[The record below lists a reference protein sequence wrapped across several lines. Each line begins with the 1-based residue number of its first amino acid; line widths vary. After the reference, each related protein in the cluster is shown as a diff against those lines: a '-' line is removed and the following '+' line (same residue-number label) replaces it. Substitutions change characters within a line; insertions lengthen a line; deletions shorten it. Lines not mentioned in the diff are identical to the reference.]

1 MLYTDPTPRDPLGP
15 GERRYTE
22 VHQSAPP
29 DSDYE
34 TQAFHWGGL
43 TAGSRLTAFWIL
55 LAPFAFANVAG
66 WMSWDRHNRFGHSA
80 VRLAGLG
87 LTAMLLSQA
96 FTALVLLPY
105 LWVDRLGEVQILWRA
120 IEVGSGLRKGVMLGL
135 VVLLSALFLVL
146 VLKASTQS
154 HFAPLKTGAQARL
167 LAWPTVD
174 SMLPPPPGEDLIPLD
189 DEPEPAP
196 ERPEPEQPRRDE
208 PDDEK
213 IQRFDDPTG
222 AAITDPR
229 LWRPNSILHRLR
241 RLHVGVGL
249 GIVAVGVAVWTDTT
263 WALIVSGSLLSII
276 VLTTALTAFAPQ
288 GRLVIWATAL
298 APLAALAVLIASL
311 STILTSQV
319 TAWQEPSTHTVTFIT
334 TLVLGV
340 FVLLSLTSGWIA
352 VGALVIATLIGGI
365 LGIAVGIVVE
375 SMLGLD
381 VLEANGAA
389 WVAIAM
395 LFLLGL
401 LLTVALILSWWPAEH
416 TSGDGWE
423 VLLRRVVLKATWLF
437 RAAAIYGLIAGGVAS
452 VIVWR
457 AGSWEPDR
465 LGVPEPGS
473 LAYRIAIA
481 MGVMLVVL
489 VLARVGTHF
498 GWILAPLVL
507 LGAALIVF
515 AASKD
520 FFAVEFLKVQI
531 VLKDN
536 LVDIAVAVAIVVPGA
551 FMLRS
556 IWTGAGSSKA
566 GRAKRRSVGILW
578 DLGSFWPRWF
588 HPLAPPAYGPM
599 AVTEL
604 RKELQSHS
612 RKVLA
617 AHSQGSLIG
626 ALALIYTADDKRPD
640 RLLTYGS
647 QLGNLYQ
654 LMFPDVGIGGD
665 DGLVERV
672 CTLYPDGWVN
682 LYRETDP
689 IGGHYVESLDRFNVV
704 VEEGTGHSRYE
715 PTLRYRQARSG
726 ELPGPSAESPSA
738 GEPNTPM

>member
-1 MLYTDPTPRDPLGP
+1 MATHSELRVHGVSGTHPRDMLYTDPTPRDPLGP

-22 VHQSAPP
+22 VHQSAPLDP
-29 DSDYE
+29 DYE

-66 WMSWDRHNRFGHSA
+66 WMSWDRRNRFGHSA

-105 LWVDRLGEVQILWRA
+105 LWVDRLGEVRILCCA

-135 VVLLSALFLVL
+135 VVLVSALFLVL

-174 SMLPPPPGEDLIPLD
+174 SMLPNPPEEDLIPLD
-189 DEPEPAP
+189 EEPES
-196 ERPEPEQPRRDE
+196 
-208 PDDEK
+208 
-213 IQRFDDPTG
+213 FDDPAG
-222 AAITDPR
+222 AAITSPR
-229 LWRPNSILHRLR
+229 LWRPDSILHRLR

-249 GIVAVGVAVWTDTT
+249 GIVALGVAAWTDTT
-263 WALIVSGSLLSII
+263 WALIVSGGLLSII
-276 VLTTALTAFAPQ
+276 VLITALTAFAPQ
-288 GRLVIWATAL
+288 NRVVTWATAL
-298 APLAALAVLIASL
+298 APLAGLAVLIASL
-311 STILTSQV
+311 ITIFTSEI
-319 TAWQEPSTHTVTFIT
+319 TAWQAPSTHTVTFIT

-340 FVLLSLTSGWIA
+340 FVLLSLTSGWVA
-352 VGALVIATLIGGI
+352 VGALVIATLVGGI

-395 LFLLGL
+395 LFLLWL

-416 TSGDGWE
+416 TSGDVWE
-423 VLLRRVVLKATWLF
+423 VLLRRVVLKASWLF

-457 AGSWEPDR
+457 AGFWEPDK
-465 LGVPEPGS
+465 LGVPEPGG
-473 LAYRIAIA
+473 LAYGIAIA
-481 MGVMLVVL
+481 MGVMLVIL

-498 GWILAPLVL
+498 GWMLAPLVL

-531 VLKDN
+531 TLKDN

-556 IWTGAGSSKA
+556 ILTGVGSTKA
-566 GRAKRRSVGILW
+566 GRDKRRSVGILW

-617 AHSQGSLIG
+617 AHSQGSLIS

-647 QLGNLYQ
+647 QLGNLYHQ
-654 LMFPDVGIGGD
+654 MFPDVGIGGE

-672 CTLYPDGWVN
+672 CTRYPDRWVN

-689 IGGHYVESLDRFNVV
+689 IGGHYVESLGRFNLVV
-704 VEEGTGHSRYE
+704 DEGTGHSRYE

-726 ELPGPSAESPSA
+726 ELPGPSAEDSSSSGPD
-738 GEPNTPM
+738 TPT